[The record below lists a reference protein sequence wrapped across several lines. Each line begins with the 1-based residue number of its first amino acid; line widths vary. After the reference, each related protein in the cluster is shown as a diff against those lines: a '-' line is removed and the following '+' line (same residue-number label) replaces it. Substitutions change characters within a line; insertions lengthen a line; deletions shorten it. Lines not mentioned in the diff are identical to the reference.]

1 MLRLTQTEDFKTI
14 ISSCSTKEQVQKASE
29 NFMKRIIALS
39 DAEDDPVS
47 LFRVLRYTRFRL
59 QTLQEAYLM
68 NGEGKNVS
76 ELLFVI
82 DTELKLLKMRIQGL
96 LPTLPV
102 KSAKKLRWTGKT
114 TDLVELLYALDTCH
128 VLYYTRIRQSI
139 P

>member
-39 DAEDDPVS
+39 DAEDTIS

-68 NGEGKNVS
+68 NGEGEKCV
-76 ELLFVI
+76 
-82 DTELKLLKMRIQGL
+82 G
-96 LPTLPV
+96 
-102 KSAKKLRWTGKT
+102 A
-114 TDLVELLYALDTCH
+114 ALC
-128 VLYYTRIRQSI
+128 Y
-139 P
+139 